1 MKKKNPLLITIMLV
15 VTGCGGGSKQ
25 LTDDFITVDVT
36 KSYPKKEL
44 ILQDFMDV
52 EYIVLETTD
61 EFITQG
67 QVMGIGKEVIVI
79 RNQISDGDIFLFER
93 NGKGLRKFNRLGQ
106 GGGDYTSITG
116 IVLDEDN
123 GEIFVNDH
131 PYAKKI
137 LVYDLFGKFKR
148 VLNHKEGELY
158 VQVHNYDD
166 GNLICRHN
174 DVVGTNC
181 QTFSIIS
188 KSNGST
194 TKEIQIPVNSEK
206 KSATVRIAYQG
217 GGAVI
222 LGLRHLYH
230 SMIPNHNTWV
240 LAEHS
245 SDTIYKYLSDESLCP
260 FIVRVPSI
268 QSMNPEVFLFPGILT
283 ERYYFM
289 QNFKKEQDE
298 GYTTTELVYDKQEKN
313 IFNSTVYNDDY
324 TNKSPLSM
332 IRATVN
338 TEIAF
343 WAKLEAYELIE
354 SYEKG
359 ELSGRLKEIAAGL
372 DEEDNAVIMLVKYKK

>member
-1 MKKKNPLLITIMLV
+1 M
-15 VTGCGGGSKQ
+15 
-25 LTDDFITVDVT
+25 
-36 KSYPKKEL
+36 
-44 ILQDFMDV
+44 
-52 EYIVLETTD
+52 
-61 EFITQG
+61 
-67 QVMGIGKEVIVI
+67 
-79 RNQISDGDIFLFER
+79 
-93 NGKGLRKFNRLGQ
+93 
-106 GGGDYTSITG
+106 
-116 IVLDEDN
+116 
-123 GEIFVNDH
+123 
-131 PYAKKI
+131 
-137 LVYDLFGKFKR
+137 VYDLYGKFKR